1 MPDPDRP
8 HRVLYVI
15 ACGGRPAG
23 DLPAF
28 VEEAQANGWE
38 VCVVATPSALKFMD
52 LDHLA
57 NLTGHVVRYDYKQ
70 PDEPD
75 VLPPP
80 DAIVVAPATFN
91 TVNKWAAGISDTL
104 ALGILNEALGLG
116 LPVIAVPFPN
126 IALAR
131 HPAFRR
137 SMADLEALGVR
148 LLFDPEAHPLPTPN
162 LGPASRD
169 LFLAGPA
176 RGIRQARGAVG
187 ADARASTAVNGRQ
200 VPPALAGLHRMRRH
214 ASPLGRWVTT
224 SEDRVHTEERLDAG
238 RAEHQHHPARGRTRQ
253 PRRRQADTPWP
264 KPPVGLA
271 SRPHSPTR
279 PRTAASCRCAA

>member
-1 MPDPDRP
+1 VPDPDRP

-38 VCVVATPSALKFMD
+38 VCVIATPSALKFMD

-137 SMADLEALGVR
+137 SMA
-148 LLFDPEAHPLPTPN
+148 N
-162 LGPASRD
+162 LG
-169 LFLAGPA
+169 
-176 RGIRQARGAVG
+176 
-187 ADARASTAVNGRQ
+187 
-200 VPPALAGLHRMRRH
+200 ALVL
-214 ASPLGRWVTT
+214 
-224 SEDRVHTEERLDAG
+224 
-238 RAEHQHHPARGRTRQ
+238 Q
-253 PRRRQADTPWP
+253 PH
-264 KPPVGLA
+264 L
-271 SRPHSPTR
+271 S
-279 PRTAASCRCAA
+279 